1 MYASVDKE
9 GLTKIISNLLS
20 NAIKYSE
27 TYIRVRLYVEEDKL
41 LFSVCNDGP
50 VVPAKMREEIF
61 KPFIQYKEGVLS
73 SVSGTGIGLALA
85 VCLPN
90 CMKVHYTWKIPWNV
104 IVSCCHFR

>member
-20 NAIKYSE
+20 KAIKYSE

-85 VCLPN
+85 RLLAELHEDALY
-90 CMKVHYTWKIPWNV
+90 MEDSRNV

>member
-1 MYASVDKE
+1 MECDVSDILQKTCKRFRLSARQKELEFVIDSPETVYASVDKE

-50 VVPAKMREEIF
+50 VVPAKCVKRFLSRSSSIRRE
-61 KPFIQYKEGVLS
+61 S
-73 SVSGTGIGLALA
+73 
-85 VCLPN
+85 
-90 CMKVHYTWKIPWNV
+90 
-104 IVSCCHFR
+104 